1 MLNIR
6 TPMIPSARNDKKGM
20 EAVKK
25 LQAEGLDPKF
35 IQLDISST
43 ESIQAA
49 KKEFVAKYGKL
60 DVLINNA
67 GVCINVSL
75 CQIFCSYTMHSINI
89 TLQAQSGVSLAER
102 APINMQTNFYGT
114 KNLIEAFLPLM
125 KPNGR
130 SAMVI
135 QVHYTTN
142 NDHEYTYRIVNMGSE
157 SANMFLLVKPNLQ
170 AEFTSQ
176 DMTLKKLMQLM
187 DDYVEWVRVKCV
199 VNWWF

>member
-75 CQIFCSYTMHSINI
+75 CQI
-89 TLQAQSGVSLAER
+89 
-102 APINMQTNFYGT
+102 
-114 KNLIEAFLPLM
+114 LIL
-125 KPNGR
+125 
-130 SAMVI
+130 
-135 QVHYTTN
+135 
-142 NDHEYTYRIVNMGSE
+142 
-157 SANMFLLVKPNLQ
+157 
-170 AEFTSQ
+170 
-176 DMTLKKLMQLM
+176 
-187 DDYVEWVRVKCV
+187 
-199 VNWWF
+199 

>member
-1 MLNIR
+1 
-6 TPMIPSARNDKKGM
+6 MIPSARNDKKGM

-75 CQIFCSYTMHSINI
+75 CQI
-89 TLQAQSGVSLAER
+89 
-102 APINMQTNFYGT
+102 
-114 KNLIEAFLPLM
+114 LIL
-125 KPNGR
+125 
-130 SAMVI
+130 
-135 QVHYTTN
+135 
-142 NDHEYTYRIVNMGSE
+142 
-157 SANMFLLVKPNLQ
+157 
-170 AEFTSQ
+170 
-176 DMTLKKLMQLM
+176 
-187 DDYVEWVRVKCV
+187 
-199 VNWWF
+199 